1 MRLIEAVEKVRNSV
15 FFCQLRL
22 CLCQFFQHL
31 LTTLV
36 FTKVFLPK
44 VLIQSLNVGSQG
56 VLSETRN
63 AFVNYFELMWRM
75 SSRKGIYNH
84 QDINGSFKFLL
95 WAKVILDRSQVV
107 ELLFVSH
114 VPNTR
119 QWHLYIITKIV
130 H

>member
-63 AFVNYFELMWRM
+63 AFVNYFELM
-75 SSRKGIYNH
+75 
-84 QDINGSFKFLL
+84 
-95 WAKVILDRSQVV
+95 
-107 ELLFVSH
+107 
-114 VPNTR
+114 
-119 QWHLYIITKIV
+119 
-130 H
+130 